1 MEKNRLAIIGIT
13 VLSIGGILWYFLRG
27 KSSSTSANNTIGTQ
41 TTNLGVG
48 ANVLPSVESVI
59 QSTSIQEEDINTL
72 DCGSLQAKYD
82 AIVNQLNSFNQNPQA
97 NASNI
102 SLMNSR
108 KVLIENIMKGKNCA
122 IKEPVQIAPPSVN
135 VNDLTLDNIATV
147 NASLNAP
154 VVPLKYTNAELTD
167 FANNVF
173 ENYSNSVEDNVQR
186 LFSNQENDFG
196 NATNFSYFRS
206 HKYSM
211 KTKFIDFLKTLKTKQ
226 DVDRFFI
233 LYPKMMNFIIEHPY
247 LPERNRYK
255 SQYLT
260 LDESA
265 FLGNINY
272 SDDLIYG

>member
-1 MEKNRLAIIGIT
+1 MEKNRLAIIGIS
-13 VLSIGGILWYFLRG
+13 VLSVGGILWYFLKG
-27 KSSSTSANNTIGTQ
+27 KSSNDTNMIGG
-41 TTNLGVG
+41 TTPILGAG
-48 ANVLPSVESVI
+48 AVVLPTVESVV

-72 DCGSLQAKYD
+72 DCASLQVKYD
-82 AIVNQLNSFNQNPQA
+82 AIVSQLNAFNQNPQA
-97 NASNI
+97 NTSNI

-108 KVLIENIMKGKNCA
+108 KILIQNVMKGKNCI
-122 IKEPVQIAPPSVN
+122 IKEPVQIVSPSIN

-147 NASLNAP
+147 NASLSAP
-154 VVPLKYTNAELTD
+154 VVPLKYTNAEITD

-173 ENYSNSVEDNVQR
+173 ENYSNNVEDNVQR
-186 LFSNQENDFG
+186 MFSNQENDFG

-265 FLGNINY
+265 FLGSINY